1 MATRTRSSSTPA
13 TEHDAGMVTIRDAA
27 AAAGISRQAMSTR
40 CRRAGIPIGHVILA
54 GRTHAAIRR
63 DLADAAGITNP
74 TTAATAGATDGVH
87 ELAAIVESL
96 RTELAVERER
106 RVAVERAHATAE
118 QAATDAAWVESST
131 ARRCDKLEERLD
143 RRSQDVDDL
152 RRQLLAR
159 DSTIAALRQDVALL
173 QSRAASDLLL
183 DAPRRVGFWA
193 RIVGRG

>member
-1 MATRTRSSSTPA
+1 
-13 TEHDAGMVTIRDAA
+13 MVTIRDAA
-27 AAAGISRQAMSTR
+27 AAAGCARQAMSTR
-40 CRRAGIPIGHVILA
+40 CRRAGIPIGHVVLR

-74 TTAATAGATDGVH
+74 PTAAPATATDGVR
-87 ELAAIVESL
+87 ELASLVESL
-96 RTELAVERER
+96 RAELAVERDR
-106 RVAVERAHATAE
+106 RVAVERAHASAQ
-118 QAATDAAWVESST
+118 QAATDAAWVEKST

-173 QSRAASDLLL
+173 QSRSAADLLL
-183 DAPRRVGFWA
+183 DAPRRVGFWS

>member
-1 MATRTRSSSTPA
+1 
-13 TEHDAGMVTIRDAA
+13 
-27 AAAGISRQAMSTR
+27 MSAR
-40 CRRAGIPIGHVILA
+40 CRRAGIPIGHVVLR

-74 TTAATAGATDGVH
+74 PTAAHATVGVR

-96 RTELAVERER
+96 RAELAVERDR
-106 RVAVERAHATAE
+106 RVAVERAHASAQ
-118 QAATDAAWVESST
+118 QAATDAAWVEKST

-173 QSRAASDLLL
+173 RSRSAADLLL
-183 DAPRRVGFWA
+183 DAPRRVGFWS

>member
-1 MATRTRSSSTPA
+1 MATRTRSSSTPP
-13 TEHDAGMVTIRDAA
+13 TDQDAGMVTIRDAA
-27 AAAGISRQAMSTR
+27 AAAGVSRQAMSAR
-40 CRRAGIPIGHVILA
+40 CRRAGIPIGHVVLR

-74 TTAATAGATDGVH
+74 PTAAHATVGVR

-96 RTELAVERER
+96 RAELAVERDR
-106 RVAVERAHATAE
+106 RVAVERAHASAQ
-118 QAATDAAWVESST
+118 QAATDAAWVEKST

-173 QSRAASDLLL
+173 QSRSAADLLL
-183 DAPRRVGFWA
+183 DAPRRVGFWS

>member
-1 MATRTRSSSTPA
+1 MATRTRSSSTPP
-13 TEHDAGMVTIRDAA
+13 TDQDAGMVTIRDAA
-27 AAAGISRQAMSTR
+27 AAAGVSRQAMSAR
-40 CRRAGIPIGHVILA
+40 CRRAGIPIGHVVQN

-74 TTAATAGATDGVH
+74 PTAAPATDGVR

-96 RTELAVERER
+96 RAELAVERDR
-106 RVAVERAHATAE
+106 RVAVERAHASSQ
-118 QAATDAAWVESST
+118 QAATDAAWVEKST

-183 DAPRRVGFWA
+183 DAPRRVGFWS

>member
-1 MATRTRSSSTPA
+1 MATRTRSSSTPP
-13 TEHDAGMVTIRDAA
+13 TDQDAGMVTIRDAA
-27 AAAGISRQAMSTR
+27 AAAGVSRQAMSAR
-40 CRRAGIPIGHVILA
+40 CRRAGIPIGHVVLR

-74 TTAATAGATDGVH
+74 PTAAHATVGVR

-96 RTELAVERER
+96 RAELAVERDR
-106 RVAVERAHATAE
+106 RVAVERAHASAQ
-118 QAATDAAWVESST
+118 QAATDAAWVEKST

-173 QSRAASDLLL
+173 RSRSAADLLL
-183 DAPRRVGFWA
+183 DAPRRVGFWS

>member
-1 MATRTRSSSTPA
+1 
-13 TEHDAGMVTIRDAA
+13 MVTIRDAA

-40 CRRAGIPIGHVILA
+40 CRRAGIPIGHVVLR

-74 TTAATAGATDGVH
+74 PTAAHATVGVR

-96 RTELAVERER
+96 RAELAVERDR
-106 RVAVERAHATAE
+106 RVAVERAHASAQ
-118 QAATDAAWVESST
+118 QAATDAAWVEKST

-173 QSRAASDLLL
+173 RSRSAADLLL
-183 DAPRRVGFWA
+183 DAPRRVGFWS

>member
-1 MATRTRSSSTPA
+1 MATRTRSSSTPP
-13 TEHDAGMVTIRDAA
+13 TDQDAGMVTFRDAA
-27 AAAGISRQAMSTR
+27 AAAGVSRQAMSAR
-40 CRRAGIPIGHVILA
+40 CRRAGIPIGHVVLR

-74 TTAATAGATDGVH
+74 PTAAHATVGVR

-96 RTELAVERER
+96 RAELAVERDR
-106 RVAVERAHATAE
+106 RVAVERAHASAQ
-118 QAATDAAWVESST
+118 QAATDAAWVEKST

-173 QSRAASDLLL
+173 RSRSAADLLL
-183 DAPRRVGFWA
+183 DAPRRVGFWS